1 MYLGRIVEEG
11 PVERVL
17 GVRAHPY
24 TRALLAAV
32 PRVGAEHGEGARDHA
47 ADATTVGATLE
58 LPSPLDPP
66 AGCHFHPRCPQA
78 TDVCRASYPPVTE
91 FSQGHRVRCHWP
103 QLDDRLPAG
112 RA

>member
-1 MYLGRIVEEG
+1 M
-11 PVERVL
+11 ERVL

-32 PRVGAEHGEGARDHA
+32 PRVGAEHDEEGQDHA
-47 ADATTVGATLE
+47 PDAAVVGAAVE

-66 AGCHFHPRCPQA
+66 AGCHFHPRCPHA

-103 QLDDRLPAG
+103 QLDDRLRAG
-112 RA
+112 QS

>member
-1 MYLGRIVEEG
+1 
-11 PVERVL
+11 VERVL

-78 TDVCRASYPPVTE
+78 TDVCRASYPSVTE